1 MLIFRY
7 VVYWIIVYCP
17 SYNVICTPFWV
28 ISWNAECYHFP
39 FVQYHFQ
46 LSPEAS
52 LWDFHYNII
61 YHLMATP
68 PPNSQNIHK
77 KVRSFKISIV
87 MITVSVCLSEFKIL
101 DWTFS
106 SSFWRCKKARVR
118 ILACIHMS
126 AFSYWGPKFKS
137 LYYYMDQENW
147 WGEKT

>member
-7 VVYWIIVYCP
+7 VVYWIIGILSQLQRYLHSLLGYQLKCRVL
-17 SYNVICTPFWV
+17 SLPFCS
-28 ISWNAECYHFP
+28 ISLLIKSWGLSVGFP
-39 FVQYHFQ
+39 LQHH
-46 LSPEAS
+46 LS
-52 LWDFHYNII
+52 LDGH
-61 YHLMATP
+61 P